1 MEDQLWYE
9 RLPNMTMASR
19 LKQHFFRLLLTLQ
32 LVALL
37 PLASCSTPTVNPVSL
52 PNAQNVQPLL
62 LSLATEE
69 PNLVPRLIVQLSS
82 DSAEVASAVTALGG
96 KVLSKLEIINSL
108 VIELP
113 AERIPLLAG
122 TAGVRWI
129 SLDSPVLKSGEPG
142 ADVVLREDFAMTE
155 PGSTRSVGWRWSEVG
170 EDDGM
175 EDGDVVLTMF
185 YGGQQEGLRIKNGN
199 RGIEAELNLLQST
212 IASMNLSYR
221 RKDFSAGDAVN
232 IEISRDGGASWQ
244 LLETLSGPVTDAGP
258 VVAGYDLGQFTGY
271 DLKVRFISNESM
283 STNARFYLDFVQVS
297 YNVVQPQYAHQLL
310 LPHVSA
316 SQPLPVNN
324 VQSVFSAGATV
335 NVRDEFGVVSYQNNY
350 GVAAWKGDW
359 IEADPSG
366 HPGPSGGDYVGI
378 NNGRLQFH
386 NIYRDHEMISR
397 RVDLSHGKDAI
408 LSFNWETRGLDSNEL
423 LSLMISTSS
432 AGPFTLLTT
441 FGGTNRGTYSAD
453 ISKYI
458 SADTTIR
465 FVSRNF
471 NWEWGEFAFI
481 DNVNIQWTS
490 TAANNSQPPVVAC
503 TDCIDTSAMQTVYPK
518 VVGASDIWND
528 EVRKQGEDITVAVV
542 DSGIAVH
549 PDLTDK
555 AGKSRVLAHVDFTT
569 GQGIKDDYYGHGTHV
584 AGAIAGNGKKSYG
597 SYIGIAPLANLVDVR
612 VTDDNGVGSTSGV
625 VAGLEW
631 ILANK
636 DKYNIRVVNMS
647 LNSTVAESYHT
658 SALNAAVEIL
668 WFNGIVVVV
677 SSGNNGDNSDAGILY
692 PPANDPFVITV
703 GAADDKWTIDVSDDT
718 VAPFTAFGF
727 TSDRFMKPEIMA
739 PGTNIIASLA
749 SDDANLAV
757 NHPAHKVQGTTGAF
771 YFRMS
776 GTSMAS
782 AVAAGTVA
790 LLLSSE
796 PTLTPNQV
804 KHRLMRTGR
813 PFAEAMAQQS
823 CDLKIYTNEMGIGWQ
838 FSSLEATVAT
848 NTQGLAVTYT
858 GPRGTLFL
866 NAENILDTTQFAT
879 IRFLA
884 YGGPQG
890 NTIRVVTY
898 GNGNTINTTTPS
910 WKFLPPNMWTEVVI
924 PLSSLGTVSQ
934 ISRIAILGGTS
945 AAQPTF
951 YLKDIAVAGPCT
963 GISYLDIKAAT
974 RSNTTQYANQGV
986 VPHML
991 LAKMAM
997 IAYWAS
1003 QNGADKIDWSSVNW
1017 NSVNWNSVNWNS
1029 VNWNSVNWN
1038 SVNWNSVNWNSV
1050 NWNSVNWNSVN
1061 WNSVNWN
1068 SVNWNSVNW
1077 NSVNWNS
1084 IKRNSVQWDD

>member
-9 RLPNMTMASR
+9 RLPNMTMAGR
-19 LKQHFFRLLLTLQ
+19 IKQHLLRLLLTLQ
-32 LVALL
+32 LIALL
-37 PLASCSTPTVNPVSL
+37 PLASCSAPTTNPVSV
-52 PNAQNVQPLL
+52 PYAQNVQPLL

-82 DSAEVASAVTALGG
+82 DSAEVTSAVTTLGG
-96 KVLSKLEIINSL
+96 QVLSKLEIINAL
-108 VIELP
+108 VVELP
-113 AERIPLLAG
+113 ATHIPALADI
-122 TAGVRWI
+122 AGVRWI
-129 SLDSPVLKSGEPG
+129 SLDAPVLKSGELG
-142 ADVVLREDFAMTE
+142 ADVVLREDFAMME
-155 PGSTRSVGWRWSEVG
+155 PGSTRSVDWRWSEVG
-170 EDDGM
+170 ENDGM
-175 EDGDVVLTMF
+175 EDGDVALTMF

-199 RGIEAELNLLQST
+199 RGIETEINLLQST
-212 IASMNLSYR
+212 IASMNIGYR
-221 RKDFSAGDAVN
+221 RKDFSAGDAVR

-244 LLETLSGPVTDAGP
+244 LLESLTGPITDAAP
-258 VVAGYDLGQFTGY
+258 IVAGYDLGLFTGY
-271 DLKVRFISNESM
+271 DLKLRFISNESM

-297 YNVVQPQYAHQLL
+297 YNVVQPDYRHQLL

-316 SQPLPVNN
+316 PQPVPVNN
-324 VQSVFSAGATV
+324 VQSVFSAGTTV
-335 NVRDEFGVVSYQNNY
+335 NARDEFGVVSYQNNY
-350 GVAAWKGDW
+350 GVVAWKGDW
-359 IEADPSG
+359 IEVDPDG
-366 HPGPSGGDYVGI
+366 FPGPSGGDYIGI

-386 NIYRDHEMISR
+386 NTYRNHEMISR
-397 RVDLSHGKDAI
+397 SVDLSHGKDAI
-408 LSFNWETRGLDSNEL
+408 LSFNWETRGLDFNEL

-432 AGPFTLLTT
+432 SGPFTLLTT
-441 FGGTNRGTYSAD
+441 FGGTDRGTYSVD

-458 SADTTIR
+458 SDDTTIR
-465 FVSRNF
+465 FVNRNF

-481 DNVNIQWTS
+481 DNVNVQWAS
-490 TAANNSQPPVVAC
+490 TNSNNSQPPVEAC
-503 TDCIDTSAMQTVYPK
+503 TDCIDTSAMQTVFPK

-528 EVRKQGEDITVAVV
+528 EVRKQGEGITVAVV

-549 PDLTDK
+549 PDLTNK
-555 AGKSRVLAHVDFTT
+555 AGNSRVLAHVDFTIGGT
-569 GQGIKDDYYGHGTHV
+569 KDDYFGHGTHI

-597 SYIGIAPLANLVDVR
+597 TYIGIAPLADLVDVR
-612 VTDDNGVGSTSGV
+612 VTDDYGVGSTSSV

-677 SSGNNGDNSDAGILY
+677 SSGNNGDNDDAGILY

-703 GAADDKWTIDVSDDT
+703 GATDDKWTIDVFDDT
-718 VAPFTAFGF
+718 LAPFTAFGF
-727 TSDRFMKPEIMA
+727 TSERFMKPEIMA

-749 SDDANLAV
+749 SDDANLAI
-757 NHPAHKVQGTTGAF
+757 NHPSHKVQGTTGAF

-804 KHRLMRTGR
+804 KYRLMHTGR
-813 PFAEAMAQQS
+813 PFAEAMAQQT

-838 FSSLEATVAT
+838 FSSLEASVAT
-848 NTQGLAVTYT
+848 DAQGLAVTYT
-858 GPRGTLFL
+858 GPQGTLFL
-866 NAENILDTTQFAT
+866 NAEDLLDTTPFAS

-884 YGGPQG
+884 YGSPQG

-898 GNGNTINTTTPS
+898 GNDNKVNTTTPY
-910 WKFLPPNMWTEVVI
+910 WKFLPPNQWTQVVI
-924 PLSSLGTVSQ
+924 PLSSLGSVSQ

-945 AAQPTF
+945 AAQSTF
-951 YLKDIAVAGPCT
+951 YLKDIAVVGPCS

-974 RSNTTQYANQGV
+974 RANTTQYANQDV

-997 IAYWAS
+997 IAYWAH
-1003 QNGADKIDWSSVNW
+1003 QNGGDEIDWSSVNW

-1068 SVNWNSVNW
+1068 SV
-1077 NSVNWNS
+1077 
-1084 IKRNSVQWDD
+1084 KRNSVYWED